1 MDNFFKTLWILST
14 NKDAMNLAIMAK
26 NIYLAALRKEVL
38 EGFVTV
44 IKKDGTKHKAKY
56 KIEPVAEQLNHD

>member
-1 MDNFFKTLWILST
+1 MVNFFKTLWILST

-26 NIYLAALRKEVL
+26 NIYLSAMKKEKH

-44 IKKDGTKHKAKY
+44 IKNDGTKHKAKY
-56 KIEPVAEQLNHD
+56 KIEPVIED